1 MRAAFWRKREAENGP
16 VFAGKVGTEADALLR
31 IQADVW
37 EARQRRREKVRQMGR
52 GATSTDPR

>member
-1 MRAAFWRKREAENGP
+1 
-16 VFAGKVGTEADALLR
+16 LLR